1 MGIVPWG
8 FESLHPHRVQH
19 RRRAAGS
26 RSRLRVRVADTVLIH
41 PNREKVESRST
52 RAAVILLLLT
62 SALLVLV
69 ITLGG
74 WSVLEGMQIVSLAF
88 VVIFVVMAYYVGKWN
103 RGVLPVAAA
112 LAILVGA
119 FAALAAPAWFARD
132 KGGFHNPAFD
142 PSLLGLLSLI
152 LIPVCLLLIAFAM
165 RGVQQAWNVEV
176 EVDRDQADH
185 YRGGAPHVAAS

>member
-1 MGIVPWG
+1 VGIVPWG
-8 FESLHPHRVQH
+8 FESLHPHPLEQRH
-19 RRRAAGS
+19 PAAGS
-26 RSRLRVRVADTVLIH
+26 RSRLLVGVADRVLIH

-62 SALLVLV
+62 GALLVLV
-69 ITLGG
+69 ITVGG

-119 FAALAAPAWFARD
+119 IAAISAPAWFVRD
-132 KGGFHNPAFD
+132 KAGFHDPAFD
-142 PSLLGLLSLI
+142 PSLLGLLSVI

-176 EVDRDQADH
+176 EVDGDEADR
-185 YRGGAPHVAAS
+185 YPGGAPRAAAS

>member
-1 MGIVPWG
+1 VGIVPWG
-8 FESLHPHRVQH
+8 FESLHPHRVAQG
-19 RRRAAGS
+19 RPATKSRFRLVVEVAG
-26 RSRLRVRVADTVLIH
+26 TVLIH

-62 SALLVLV
+62 SALLVLA

-88 VVIFVVMAYYVGKWN
+88 VVVFVVMAYYVGKWN

-112 LAILVGA
+112 LAMLVGA
-119 FAALAAPAWFARD
+119 IAAISAPAWLARD

-176 EVDRDQADH
+176 EVDRDEADR
-185 YRGGAPHVAAS
+185 YRGGAPHAAPS